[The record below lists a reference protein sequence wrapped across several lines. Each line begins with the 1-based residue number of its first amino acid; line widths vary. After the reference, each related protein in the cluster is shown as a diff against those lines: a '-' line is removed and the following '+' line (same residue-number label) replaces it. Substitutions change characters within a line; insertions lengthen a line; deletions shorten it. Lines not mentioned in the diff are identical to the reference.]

1 MSPPLPLKRT
11 WSVPY
16 YWTLIPFMIQGGV
29 EILLVASCYTNRV
42 SSGLMGLSAR
52 MQNLKTRYLKP
63 FLISVEHWVTIRSIN
78 QLWLLLIPGWFSF
91 DTVDRT
97 QFYSEENWVFLYV
110 SVDTNLPPSPRTE
123 SCSLAVCCVPSSLQH
138 QNQRCL
144 WDVCFLL
151 RWPGFLHAK
160 YNINPLKSVYM
171 GKESNSPRITLNMS
185 SVSLFRKW
193 KCSTAVSQKLWRFKS
208 VNRIIVL

>member
-110 SVDTNLPPSPRTE
+110 SVDTNLPPPHQKWASSPFSSMCFLSNVVKYCGLLSARQ
-123 SCSLAVCCVPSSLQH
+123 LAVDC
-138 QNQRCL
+138 R
-144 WDVCFLL
+144 
-151 RWPGFLHAK
+151 
-160 YNINPLKSVYM
+160 
-171 GKESNSPRITLNMS
+171 
-185 SVSLFRKW
+185 
-193 KCSTAVSQKLWRFKS
+193 
-208 VNRIIVL
+208 VL